1 MNKIIDCF
9 TFYNELKMLSFRL
22 KELNNVVDHFVLVEA
37 TLTHSGQ
44 PKELIYQN
52 NKHLFEE
59 YNHKIV
65 HVVVDDMPTDTSHMA
80 QAWDREHHQR
90 DCIVRGVEQLDV
102 KDTDIILVSDCDEIP
117 DPELLN
123 QIKHNG
129 FNIFKQD
136 SNNKFLFQANHNNKE
151 TYNNELFGLKQD
163 HYYYNIHC
171 KCAEK
176 NVWYFSRIL
185 TYKKLLEIGGPQK
198 VRMYDVGTSFYSNAG
213 WHFSYFGGVD
223 RIIKKIESFCHQD
236 LNQEQFKDKETITKL
251 IKDCKDLY
259 FGEGKYNKTLPQD
272 NDYLPKNYEI
282 LL

>member
-9 TFYNELKMLSFRL
+9 TFFNEILILKLRL
-22 KELNNVVDHFVLVEA
+22 KELYNVVDYFVIVESNK
-37 TLTHSGQ
+37 THAGCS
-44 PKELIYQN
+44 KDLIFKQN
-52 NKHLFEE
+52 EHLFSE
-59 YNHKIV
+59 YADKIIHIIV
-65 HVVVDDMPTDTSHMA
+65 EDMPEGEDFLNN
-80 QAWDREHHQR
+80 AWIRENFQR
-90 DCIVRGVEQLDV
+90 DCIIRGLD
-102 KDTDIILVSDCDEIP
+102 KLSLKQFDIILISDCDEIP

-129 FNIFKQD
+129 FNIFEQN
-136 SNNKFLFQANHNNKE
+136 SNDKFLFQANHNNKE

-163 HYYYNIHC
+163 HYYYNINC

-198 VRMYDVGTSFYSNAG
+198 ARMYDVGTNFYSNAG
-213 WHFSYFGGVD
+213 WHFSYFGGTD
-223 RIIKKIESFCHQD
+223 KIIKKIESFCHQD

-251 IKDCKDLY
+251 IEDCKDLY